1 MARRRG
7 LLAEFQHQQRLAQSR
22 ANAEH
27 RAQMAAQA
35 QALRLQAAQSR
46 AVAAATRASETEQ
59 RRYEREMLA
68 EHVESRRQEVEEL
81 NEDLA
86 WQYAQIDGML
96 AATIDVDDWV
106 DLEQLKRTAEH
117 PPFPRWDLESPVPT
131 PERIQVPP
139 PPLAP
144 QPEPVTG
151 LFGRKRKAEEAQQRA
166 AAAHQYAMQQWAA
179 YRDSIP
185 ATQARLDEEHAAT
198 EQARVATL
206 EAERKRYD
214 EQCRLREQEVAE
226 HNATVDAL
234 IAGVAYGAE
243 DAIREY
249 VGIVLANSVYPIN
262 FDVEHEATFDPT
274 TAELQVRAI
283 VPAPDSV
290 PTIKAYRYVKASD
303 EVTTTQLSKKD
314 AADRYAGAL
323 QQVALRSLH
332 EIFEADRHGVIQAI
346 SLQVGPQTKDPA
358 TGRETFIPL
367 VAVTS
372 SRDTFM
378 EFDLAGVVPAATL
391 QLLGAAIS
399 KNAIGLSAIDPAGVR
414 RS

>member
-7 LLAEFQHQQRLAQSR
+7 LLAELQHQQRLAQSR
-22 ANAEH
+22 ANADH

-46 AVAAATRASETEQ
+46 AAAAATRATEAEQ
-59 RRYEREMLA
+59 RRYERELQA
-68 EHVESRRQEVEEL
+68 EYVEARRQEVEEL

-106 DLEQLKRTAEH
+106 DLEKLKRTPEH
-117 PPFPRWDLESPVPT
+117 PPFPRWDLEAPIPA

-139 PPLAP
+139 PPPPP
-144 QPEPVTG
+144 QRDPVTG
-151 LFGRKRKAEEAQQRA
+151 LFGRKRKAEEAEQRA
-166 AAAHQYAMQQWAA
+166 AATHQFAMQQWAT

-185 ATQARLDEEHAAT
+185 GAQARIDDEHAAR
-198 EQARVATL
+198 EQARIAAL
-206 EAERKRYD
+206 EAERNRYD
-214 EQCRLREQEVAE
+214 AQCRLREQEVSE

-243 DAIREY
+243 DAIQEY

-262 FDVEHEATFDPT
+262 FEVEHEASFDSV

-283 VPAPDSV
+283 VPAPDEV
-290 PTIKAYRYVKASD
+290 PTVRSYRYVKASD
-303 EVTTTQLSKKD
+303 EITSGQLSKKD
-314 AADRYAGAL
+314 AGDRYAGAL
-323 QQVALRSLH
+323 HQVALRSLH

-372 SRDTFM
+372 ARETFM

-391 QLLGAAIS
+391 QLLGAAVS
-399 KNAIGLSAIDPAGVR
+399 KNSIGLNAIDPAGVR